1 MYKTDVFHTLKV
13 GFLRDF
19 CGSAICCLSNL
30 GYFGDGNFPS
40 CLQVAHCSFKGWCR
54 QTGHT
59 PALRKFT
66 KLFFNYKNANSYPW
80 VNSKGSDTMLLV
92 GWLNAVAADFK
103 SSLLDDDHQ
112 EFMDLLLQTTAA
124 TVKFFKLLYAH
135 PCTVSRKCAMQTYTF
150 GTQIINGYVLLAAK
164 TPNIGLCG
172 FGIKPKIHLFK
183 HMLYSYK
190 VLLLSGCERFVNL
203 LLFNCEQNEDLIGRM
218 SRLSRRLDSRQVS
231 RRCLEC
237 YLLKAGMLW
246 TRFKRTHGI

>member
-40 CLQVAHCSFKGWCR
+40 CLQAAHCSFKGWCR
-54 QTGHT
+54 RTGHT

-80 VNSKGSDTMLLV
+80 VNCKGSDTMLLV

-112 EFMDLLLQTTAA
+112 EFIDLLLQTTAA
-124 TVKFFKLLYAH
+124 TMKFFKLLYAH
-135 PCTVSRKCAMQTYTF
+135 PCTVPRKCAMQTYTF
-150 GTQIINGYVLLAAK
+150 GTQLINGYVLLAAK
-164 TPNIGLCG
+164 IPNMG
-172 FGIKPKIHLFK
+172 
-183 HMLYSYK
+183 
-190 VLLLSGCERFVNL
+190 VRFWN
-203 LLFNCEQNEDLIGRM
+203 Q
-218 SRLSRRLDSRQVS
+218 
-231 RRCLEC
+231 
-237 YLLKAGMLW
+237 A
-246 TRFKRTHGI
+246 